1 MRDADLVSAHG
12 IGRWRVSPAAS
23 VARDRRL
30 WVAAGGAL
38 TLHLARLAGRPDAV
52 ERAGTSAYPVTVRVT
67 KERRERP
74 WADEAPLLGLR
85 ARSVVWVREVELSVE
100 GIPCVV
106 AHSVTGLVHSRGTWR
121 AMRTLRT
128 RPLAVL
134 LYRDPTVR
142 RSMLTS
148 RVVGRAGEAPRSD
161 PVGRLYARQQALPS
175 SQERTLSADGRDTMS
190 PRTGHSLIARRSVFE
205 RHGAPLIITECFL
218 PAFWHLLDR
227 AAAR

>member
-1 MRDADLVSAHG
+1 MRDADLVPAHG
-12 IGRWRVSPAAS
+12 MGRWRVSPAAT
-23 VARDRRL
+23 VPHDRRGWL
-30 WVAAGGAL
+30 MAGGAL

-52 ERAGTSAYPVTVRVT
+52 ERAGTSAYPVTVRVI

-74 WADEAPLLGLR
+74 WPDEAPLLGAK
-85 ARSVVWVREVELSVE
+85 ARSVAWVREVELSVE
-100 GIPCVV
+100 GVPCVV

-128 RPLAVL
+128 RPLAIL

-148 RVVGRAGEAPRSD
+148 RGVGRTDARRAD
-161 PVGRLYARQQALPS
+161 PLARLYARQQARVSADARP
-175 SQERTLSADGRDTMS
+175 LSAAERDAQS
-190 PRTGHSLIARRSVFE
+190 PRSSRSLIARRSVFE

-218 PAFWHLLDR
+218 PAFWQLLDR